1 MKLYYSPGACSLSVH
16 IALQEAGLPYDLE
29 AVDLK
34 AKKTKGGTDYL
45 TINPKG
51 SVPALA
57 LDDGGVLTEAA
68 NVVQYVADKA
78 PGTKLAPAA
87 GSKERYR
94 MMEWLNYIATELHKG
109 FSPLFKPNTPD
120 AYKTI
125 VKENLAK
132 QFAYL
137 DKQLAGRNYL
147 MGENFTVADG
157 YLFTILNWSN
167 HHQIDLGA
175 YPNVKAFMARVS
187 ARPKVQEVLKS
198 EGLIKAA
205 A

>member
-1 MKLYYSPGACSLSVH
+1 MKLYFSPGACSLSAH
-16 IALQEAGLPYDLE
+16 IALREAGLPFDLE
-29 AVDLK
+29 QVDLK
-34 AKKTKGGTDYL
+34 AKKTKDGADYL
-45 TINPKG
+45 SINPKG

-57 LDDGGVLTEAA
+57 LDDGGVLTEAGT
-68 NVVQYVADKA
+68 VVQYVADKA
-78 PGTKLAPAA
+78 KGTQLAPAA
-87 GSKERYR
+87 GSKESFRLR
-94 MMEWLNYIATELHKG
+94 EWLNYIATELHKG
-109 FSPLFKPNTPD
+109 FSPLFKPNTPEE
-120 AYKTI
+120 YKKI

-147 MGENFTVADG
+147 MGDNFTVADG

-167 HHQIDLGA
+167 FHQIDLSP

-187 ARPKVQEVLKS
+187 ARPKVQEALKA
-198 EGLIKAA
+198 EGLLKAA